1 MPYLVAVLAAMS
13 ATLVWASLVQ
23 IWTSPS
29 RAVSR
34 EVARIHESG
43 PQPFASAARRRRHE
57 QRVRLQKVLRVLGKR
72 FEERQP
78 QVEGMRRRLV
88 QAGFWDPEAVRY
100 YLGGRVLLAS
110 VLGGTVLLIGGV
122 LGARVMPLLVFA
134 SLAAAAGWIAPQW
147 YVAVRITRRWHEVQ
161 LALPDALDLLVAC
174 VEAGMGLNQA
184 LVRVAEEV
192 RHMSPVMST
201 ELTMV
206 NLEIRT
212 GAPRS
217 DALKNFGERSGLE
230 DVRALVN
237 MLAQADRFGTSI
249 AQSLRIHVE
258 GLRTKRRQNAEEAAA
273 KTTIKLVFPLVFCV
287 FPALFVVILTPA
299 VLEVVEQ
306 LLEVL

>member
-1 MPYLVAVLAAMS
+1 MPFLVAVLAALS

-29 RAVSR
+29 RAVSK
-34 EVARIHESG
+34 EVTRIQQSG
-43 PQPFASAARRRRHE
+43 PRPFASAARRRRRE
-57 QRVRLQKVLRVLGKR
+57 QRLRLQKVLRVLGKR

-110 VLGGTVLLIGGV
+110 VLAGTVLLVGGL
-122 LGARVMPLLVFA
+122 LGGRVMALLVFA

-161 LALPDALDLLVAC
+161 LALPDTLDLLVAC

-184 LVRVAEEV
+184 LTRVAEEV

-201 ELTMV
+201 ELAMV

-217 DALKNFGERSGLE
+217 EALKNLGERSGLE

-249 AQSLRIHVE
+249 AQSLRIHVD

-306 LLEVL
+306 LLELL